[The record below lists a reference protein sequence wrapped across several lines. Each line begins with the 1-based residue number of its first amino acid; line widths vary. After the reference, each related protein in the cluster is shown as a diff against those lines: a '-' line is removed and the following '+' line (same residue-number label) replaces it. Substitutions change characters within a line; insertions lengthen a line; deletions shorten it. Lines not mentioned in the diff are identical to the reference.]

1 MTTIHSLK
9 TAGIVGALALG
20 LTACNANRG
29 PERVD
34 SAEPTLTYTYDG
46 SERELEQARFDAE
59 DECREEYG
67 RDADLVDTY
76 RDGEDTYIAVFEC
89 D

>member
-1 MTTIHSLK
+1 MTTIRSLK
-9 TAGIVGALALG
+9 TASIVGALALG
-20 LTACNANRG
+20 LAACQAPRG

-34 SAEPTLTYTYDG
+34 SAEPTLTYTFDG
-46 SERELEQARFDAE
+46 SERELEEARFDAE
-59 DECREEYG
+59 DECREQYG

-76 RDGEDTYIAVFEC
+76 REDDDTYIAIFEC